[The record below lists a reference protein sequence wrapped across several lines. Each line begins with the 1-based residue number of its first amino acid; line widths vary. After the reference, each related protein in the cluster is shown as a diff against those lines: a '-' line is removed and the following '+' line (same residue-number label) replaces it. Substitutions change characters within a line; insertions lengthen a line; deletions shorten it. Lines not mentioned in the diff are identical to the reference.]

1 MNPASAPRAVPLD
14 EIAAAVG
21 GRRIG
26 AEVTISGVSSLTEGG
41 PGDLAY
47 VDGDR
52 LAEVARASRASA
64 LLVSEE
70 MADVA
75 AQVVVA
81 NPRFA
86 FVRVVERFFTDPR
99 VPRGIAAEVIR
110 GADVEIGPDASIWP
124 FVTLGDR
131 ARLGARVTLYPG
143 VFVGHDATIGDD
155 TVLYPNVTVREGC
168 GIGRRVII
176 HSGAVVGS
184 DGFGYAQHEGRHHK
198 IPQLGGVV
206 IEDDVE
212 LGANVTVD
220 RATFGRTVI
229 GRGTKVDNL
238 VHVGHN
244 VTVGPHS
251 ILVAQ
256 VGIAGSTRLG
266 SHVMVGGQAGL
277 AEHLE
282 IGDRAMIGAQA
293 GVVRSIPEGQ
303 VVAGTPA
310 APLDVALRAH
320 ALLLRLPELRQQL
333 RDLTA
338 RVHAL
343 ESRPAPAP
351 QPRRRRRSPVTSG
364 RSPAPAGG
372 RSTTGAAGRDP
383 PARSTGSGA
392 PTSGRRCGRYRHA
405 PTSART

>member
-1 MNPASAPRAVPLD
+1 MKSASAPRAVPLD

-21 GRRIG
+21 GRRVG
-26 AEVTISGVSSLTEGG
+26 AEVTIGGVSSLTDAE

-52 LAEVARASRASA
+52 LAEAARSSRASA
-64 LLVSEE
+64 LLVSGE
-70 MADVA
+70 MAGIA
-75 AQVVVA
+75 PAQVIVA
-81 NPRFA
+81 NPRLAFA
-86 FVRVVERFFTDPR
+86 RVVERFFTAPR
-99 VPRGIAAEVIR
+99 IARGIAAEVVR
-110 GADVEIGPDASIWP
+110 GVDVELGDDASIWP

-131 ARLGARVTLYPG
+131 VKLGARVTLYPG
-143 VFVGHDATIGDD
+143 VFVGPDAAIGDD
-155 TVLYPNVTVREGC
+155 VVLYPNVTVREGSV
-168 GIGRRVII
+168 IGRRVIV

-198 IPQLGGVV
+198 IPQLGRVV

-238 VHVGHN
+238 VHIGHN
-244 VTVGPHS
+244 VTIGPHS

-266 SHVMVGGQAGL
+266 SHVVVGGQAGL
-277 AEHLE
+277 TEHLE

-320 ALLLRLPELRQQL
+320 ALLLRLPELRQQV

-338 RVHAL
+338 RVRAL
-343 ESRPAPAP
+343 ESRPEPARK
-351 QPRRRRRSPVTSG
+351 PRRR
-364 RSPAPAGG
+364 A
-372 RSTTGAAGRDP
+372 
-383 PARSTGSGA
+383 
-392 PTSGRRCGRYRHA
+392 
-405 PTSART
+405 